1 MKMRKKKNNLLVL
14 LCVLFISSTAIAQET
29 KIWSLKECVDYTLE
43 NNIRVKQT
51 ALDVNTADED
61 LVTAKGNF
69 LPNLNGSATQNFN
82 FGSFID
88 QDQRRISTD
97 ARGNTF
103 GLNTGVILFNGFQNT
118 SIYKQAK
125 LGIESSKLQLDI
137 LKDNISLNVVNQY
150 LSVLLNKENL
160 KVAED
165 QILVT
170 QKRQEQI
177 KELVNSGVRPKAD
190 LFDVNA
196 QLASDQEQLT
206 NVKNNVDL
214 ALLSLAQLLQISH
227 HGFDV
232 EDMEIQLP
240 AVLLE
245 HKSADDIYDYA
256 ITSRPEIK
264 QAELNI
270 EDSELGIDIAK
281 SGFYPTL
288 SFGAGM
294 FTSYQHQQGQQ
305 DVRPIIDPDNPP
317 NIILIPN
324 GFGKQLN
331 DNLGYNFGFNL
342 NVPIFNR
349 LQTKANVTRA
359 KINSERISYALEQ
372 EKQTLRTNIEQA
384 YADAKAAFNQF
395 DASKLS
401 LEAQKESF
409 KNAQESYNLG
419 VMNAFEFEQVRN
431 RLINAESNLINAK
444 YNFVFKTKVLDF
456 YLGKPLIN

>member
-1 MKMRKKKNNLLVL
+1 MRMRKKKSSIVTLLFM
-14 LCVLFISSTAIAQET
+14 LFISLIGIAQET
-29 KIWSLKECVDYTLE
+29 KVWSLKECVDYTLE

-51 ALDVNTADED
+51 ALDVNTADEN
-61 LVTAKGNF
+61 LITAKGNF
-69 LPNLNGSATQNFN
+69 LPNLSGSATQNFN
-82 FGSFID
+82 FGSFIN

-97 ARGNTF
+97 SRGNTF
-103 GLNTGVILFNGFQNT
+103 GLNTGVVLFNGFQNT
-118 SIYKQAK
+118 SVYRQAK
-125 LGIESSKLQLDI
+125 LGIESSKLQLSI

-165 QILVT
+165 QIQVT
-170 QKRQEQI
+170 KKRQEQI
-177 KELVNSGVRPKAD
+177 KELVDSGVRPKAD

-214 ALLSLAQLLQISH
+214 ALLSLAQLMQISH
-227 HGFDV
+227 RGFDV
-232 EDMEIQLP
+232 QDMEMKLP

-245 HKSADDIYDYA
+245 HKSADDIYNFA
-256 ITSRPEIK
+256 LTSRPEIK

-281 SGFYPTL
+281 SAYYPTL

-294 FTSYQHQQGQQ
+294 FTSYQHQQGQD

-349 LQTKANVTRA
+349 MQTKANVTRA
-359 KINSERISYALEQ
+359 KINNERIAFALEQ
-372 EKQTLRTNIEQA
+372 EKQDLRTNIEQA

-395 DASKLS
+395 ESSKLS
-401 LEAQKESF
+401 LDAQNESF

-431 RLINAESNLINAK
+431 RLINAESSLINSK

-456 YLGKPLIN
+456 YLGKSLTD

>member
-1 MKMRKKKNNLLVL
+1 MKMRKKKSNLLAL
-14 LCVLFISSTAIAQET
+14 LFILFISITAIAQET
-29 KIWSLKECVDYTLE
+29 KVWSLKECVDYTLE

-51 ALDVNTADED
+51 ALDVNTADQN

-69 LPNLNGSATQNFN
+69 LPNLSGSASQNYN

-97 ARGNTF
+97 ARGNSF

-118 SIYKQAK
+118 SIYKQAQ
-125 LGIESSKLQLDI
+125 LGIESSKLQLAI

-160 KVAED
+160 KVAND
-165 QILVT
+165 QIQVT
-170 QKRQEQI
+170 QKRLEQI
-177 KELVNSGVRPKAD
+177 KELVDSGVNPKAD
-190 LFDVNA
+190 LYDVQA
-196 QLASDQEQLT
+196 QLASDQERLT
-206 NVKNNVDL
+206 NVRNNVDL

-227 HGFDV
+227 RGFDV
-232 EDMEIQLP
+232 EDMEMQLP

-270 EDSELGIDIAK
+270 QDSELGIDIAK
-281 SGFYPTL
+281 SGYYPTL

-294 FTSYQHQQGQQ
+294 FTSYQHQQGQD
-305 DVRPIIDPDNPP
+305 DVRPIIDPNNPP

-324 GFGKQLN
+324 GFRQQLN
-331 DNLGYNFGFNL
+331 DNLGYNLGFNL

-349 LQTKANVTRA
+349 LQTKASVTRA
-359 KINSERISYALEQ
+359 KINNERISYALEQ

-384 YADAKAAFNQF
+384 YADGKAAFNQF
-395 DASKLS
+395 EASKLS
-401 LEAQKESF
+401 LDAQNESF

-456 YLGKPLIN
+456 YLGKPLTN